1 MTRIIAVKNYLSSR
15 SNIEWSIMFI
25 SFAMVWMVSGYFYS
39 PEIKTDEIVKEDITV
54 RVMNQNSILYQEE
67 ILIKGFAEADKKVEL
82 KSETSGKVIG
92 LPIQQGS
99 FVK

>member
-67 ILIKGFAEADKKVEL
+67 ILIKGLQKLIKRL
-82 KSETSGKVIG
+82 N
-92 LPIQQGS
+92 
-99 FVK
+99 

>member
-39 PEIKTDEIVKEDITV
+39 PEIKTDEIVKESNLKLPKEI
-54 RVMNQNSILYQEE
+54 NNKFNSI
-67 ILIKGFAEADKKVEL
+67 INLIN
-82 KSETSGKVIG
+82 IY
-92 LPIQQGS
+92 I
-99 FVK
+99 